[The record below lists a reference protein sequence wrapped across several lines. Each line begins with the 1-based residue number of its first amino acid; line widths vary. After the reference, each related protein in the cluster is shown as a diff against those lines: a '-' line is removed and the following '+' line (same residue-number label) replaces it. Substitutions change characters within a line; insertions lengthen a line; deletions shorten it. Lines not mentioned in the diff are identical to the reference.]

1 MADNSLNT
9 PVVIQASRID
19 APLLPVGFSEP
30 YKRFVIQQGM
40 DFGEVTKKAN
50 EAGSGAYDAQ
60 VKNEEQDVVLADHE
74 ERLDTAEA
82 TLINHEQRITAAEAT
97 LVDHEERITAA
108 EAELVEHESRITTL
122 EGEVDTLQTDV
133 AAQGVRLTAAEGD
146 IDTLQTNSISSAVSS
161 DQNVQ
166 AAGGSFLIGSVGTPT
181 TDKLQVTGSS
191 NVSVSYKVA
200 GLQVV
205 GARQT
210 GWTAATGTAYL
221 GAFNANQAFPVGAT
235 YTQSE
240 VQALAAG
247 LVQARQRI
255 KALEDMARTH
265 GLMN

>member
-1 MADNSLNT
+1 MADPSLNN
-9 PVVIQASRID
+9 PVVVQATRID
-19 APLLPVGFSEP
+19 ATLLPPGLSQP
-30 YKRFVIQQGM
+30 YLLYIIQQGA
-40 DFGEVTKKAN
+40 DFGAVANKAN
-50 EAGSGAYDAQ
+50 DAGSGAYDAQ
-60 VKNEEQDVVLADHE
+60 VKNEEQDLVLADHE

-82 TLINHEQRITAAEAT
+82 TLINHEERITAAEAT

-108 EAELVEHESRITTL
+108 EAELVEHEDRITTL

-146 IDTLQTNSISSAVSS
+146 IDTLQANSISSAVSTN
-161 DQNVQ
+161 QNVQ
-166 AAGGSFLIGSVGTPT
+166 SAGGSFLIGLAGVPT

-210 GWTAATGTAYL
+210 GWTAATGTALL
-221 GAFNANQAFPVGAT
+221 GAFNANQAYTVSAS
-235 YTQSE
+235 YTQAEIQS
-240 VQALAAG
+240 LAAG
-247 LVQARQRI
+247 LVQVRQRN
-255 KALEDMARTH
+255 KALEDLLRTH